1 MPGPET
7 DSEVGDVLDLAVRLA
22 REAGALLLESRST
35 PHGAIGTKTSAT
47 DLVSEVDR
55 SSERLVVGSIRAERP
70 HDAILAEEGTADHGT
85 SGWRWVIDPLDGTV
99 NYLYG
104 LPPFA
109 VSIAVERDG
118 RPEVAA
124 VVDPVHSETFAAV
137 RGGGATLN
145 GEPIHV
151 SDRIELALALVGT
164 GFSYEA
170 ERRCRQAAVLTSVLP
185 AVRDIRRAGAASVDL
200 CWVACGRLDGYYEQG
215 LQPWDFAAGALVA
228 SEAGATVGDLD
239 GGPPSSAFTMA
250 AAPSLYDPLRKL
262 LVHPGRSAAE

>member
-7 DSEVGDVLDLAVRLA
+7 DSEVGEVLQLALRLA
-22 REAGALLLESRST
+22 RQAGALLLERRSS
-35 PHGAIGTKTSAT
+35 PHGIIGTKTSAT

-70 HDAILAEEGTADHGT
+70 HDAILAEEGTTDRGT

-118 RPEVAA
+118 RPGVAV
-124 VVDPVHSETFAAV
+124 VVDPAHGETFAAV
-137 RGGGATLN
+137 SEGGATLN

-151 SDRIELALALVGT
+151 SDRTELALALVGT

-170 ERRCRQAAVLTSVLP
+170 ERRCRQAGVLSSVLP
-185 AVRDIRRAGAASVDL
+185 AVRDIRRAGAASIDL

-228 SEAGATVGDLD
+228 REAGATVGDLD
-239 GGPPSSAFTMA
+239 GGAPSSAFTMA
-250 AAPSLYDPLRKL
+250 AAPAIYDPLRNL
-262 LVHPGRSAAE
+262 LTKADSAGAT